1 MIRPLD
7 MSTRTRLIFLFS
19 TASVVAFI
27 LVGGFLGRAVARED
41 AYRHLR
47 IFEDVV
53 SLIAENYVEDT
64 NLGEVMTGALRGLT
78 AGLDTDSTY
87 LSPESVT
94 RIERGMTPQEGAIGV
109 EVTSQYYTQIISIR
123 DGSPAHRAGLRP
135 GDYIRAINDAPTR
148 RLSAV
153 DSLHRL
159 RGEPGSTVRLSL
171 LRGNTSEPY
180 DIELMRELLD
190 GPEVTSRMIS
200 SDIGYL
206 RVAHFSSGVSEQIQ
220 QTVTQLED
228 QGATQLMIDVRSN
241 GGGSFD
247 EGIATARLFVA
258 SGPLLRRAE
267 TENKQVTIEATGGNF
282 IIDTPVIVL
291 SDYGTAHGAELFTA
305 SLVGSGRAASVGQRT
320 AGRVSLQ
327 KLIKL
332 PNGGGLWLSWAR
344 YLQASG
350 APLHRS
356 GIDPTVAVDV
366 PLFELGEP
374 EPPGD
379 PILERALEYL
389 RTKAEAAED
398 RRVAQLVRAPA

>member
-53 SLIAENYVEDT
+53 SLIAENYVEDA

-94 RIERGMTPQEGAIGV
+94 RIEQGMTPQEGAIGV

-180 DIELMRELLD
+180 DIELM
-190 GPEVTSRMIS
+190 
-200 SDIGYL
+200 
-206 RVAHFSSGVSEQIQ
+206 
-220 QTVTQLED
+220 
-228 QGATQLMIDVRSN
+228 
-241 GGGSFD
+241 
-247 EGIATARLFVA
+247 
-258 SGPLLRRAE
+258 
-267 TENKQVTIEATGGNF
+267 
-282 IIDTPVIVL
+282 
-291 SDYGTAHGAELFTA
+291 
-305 SLVGSGRAASVGQRT
+305 
-320 AGRVSLQ
+320 
-327 KLIKL
+327 
-332 PNGGGLWLSWAR
+332 
-344 YLQASG
+344 
-350 APLHRS
+350 
-356 GIDPTVAVDV
+356 
-366 PLFELGEP
+366 
-374 EPPGD
+374 
-379 PILERALEYL
+379 
-389 RTKAEAAED
+389 
-398 RRVAQLVRAPA
+398 